1 MQSKDRMSIL
11 YRESGKVSTTLIST
25 AARLKRQWRR
35 DDREQ
40 AESVTFL
47 GGAAAK

>member
-1 MQSKDRMSIL
+1 MSIL
-11 YRESGKVSTTLIST
+11 YTESGKVSTTLIST

-35 DDREQ
+35 HDREQ